1 MGNFIVPD
9 WPAPRSVRT
18 LVTTRRG
25 GVSEAPWASFNLGE
39 YVGDAPSAVAE
50 NRRRLHELL
59 PDEPKWL
66 RQVHGTKCVDAAL
79 VKSPIEADA
88 SFTRQSGTVCVVQTA
103 DCLPVFFC
111 DEKASVVAVAHAG
124 WRGLAAGVLE
134 STVQAMQVNPERLL
148 AWLGPAIG
156 PNKFEVGDEVRAVFV
171 AHEAQ
176 ASQAFVPTTKGKW
189 LADIYTLAR
198 MRLAAAGIQ
207 RIGAPRSGNLAM
219 QSYSTN
225 WCTVSQPEH
234 FFSYRRDGVTGRMAS
249 CIWLE

>member
-1 MGNFIVPD
+1 MSNFIVPD
-9 WPAPRSVRT
+9 WNAPKRVRA
-18 LVTTRRG
+18 LVTTRQG
-25 GVSEAPWASFNLGE
+25 GTSGAPWASFNLGE
-39 YVGDAPSAVAE
+39 HVGDAPSAVAE
-50 NRRRLHELL
+50 NRRRLRAHL

-66 RQVHGTKCVDAAL
+66 KQVHGTNCVDAAL

-88 SFTRQSGTVCVVQTA
+88 SFTRQSGIVCAVQTA

-111 DEKASVVAVAHAG
+111 DDDANAVAVAHAG

-134 STVQAMQVNPERLL
+134 STVQAMQLNPARLL

-171 AHEAQ
+171 AHDAQ
-176 ASQAFVPTTKGKW
+176 ASRAFVPTTKGKW

-207 RIGAPRSGNLAM
+207 RVGALRSRYSAM
-219 QSYSTN
+219 QSHSTN
-225 WCTVSQPEH
+225 WCTVSQPEQ